1 MSKANLNMWPSSFWK
16 SPLSRANSVEGRN
29 VDSMSIT
36 NKDSVVENGSRSV
49 SSRTGLN
56 LESFVAST
64 PAPPKNL
71 NDIENKSELSQLS
84 DITNYVPFCP
94 LDVLQSSTQIENV
107 QSEKGEKNGK
117 YSEQIN
123 ICYKKEISS
132 LSEISSNL
140 QLPSNDEAILQNK
153 TDHTNSKKVS

>member
-1 MSKANLNMWPSSFWK
+1 MSKTNLNMWPSSFWK
-16 SPLSRANSVEGRN
+16 SPLSRANSVEDRN
-29 VDSMSIT
+29 VDFISIT
-36 NKDSVVENGSRSV
+36 NKDSVVENGSRSL

-56 LESFVAST
+56 PESFVAST

-107 QSEKGEKNGK
+107 QSEKEEKNGK

-123 ICYKKEISS
+123 ICYKKEVSS

-153 TDHTNSKKVS
+153 TDNTNSKKVS